1 MIINILI
8 DHKDS
13 FFLDYKSILIS
24 KLKRLKHKV
33 YFSSN
38 YKKIKKG
45 DLLVIIATKKILTQK
60 YLDKNKLNINVHPSN
75 LPKGRGGAAVVW
87 NILKNKNYFHLT
99 LHKAVKKVDSGDIFI
114 KKKILFKNY
123 ELSNSIRKKQAF
135 YTIKL
140 VIKLVK
146 NIHKIRPK
154 KQEGKPTYL
163 PKRTFKDSELDVN
176 KSLKSQFNLLRSV
189 DNDRYPAFFILK
201 KKKFLLKIYPT
212 NE

>member
-45 DLLVIIATKKILTQK
+45 DLLVIIATKKILTQN

-87 NILKNKNYFHLT
+87 NILKNKLFHLT
-99 LHKAVKKVDSGDIFI
+99 SYKAVKKVDSGDIFI
-114 KKKILFKNY
+114 K
-123 ELSNSIRKKQAF
+123 RKF
-135 YTIKL
+135 Y
-140 VIKLVK
+140 
-146 NIHKIRPK
+146 
-154 KQEGKPTYL
+154 
-163 PKRTFKDSELDVN
+163 
-176 KSLKSQFNLLRSV
+176 
-189 DNDRYPAFFILK
+189 
-201 KKKFLLKIYPT
+201 LKIMNYRT
-212 NE
+212 VLEKTGFLYN

>member
-13 FFLDYKSILIS
+13 FFLDYKSILIN
-24 KLKRLKHKV
+24 KLKKLKHKIF
-33 YFSSN
+33 FSSN

-45 DLLVIIATKKILTQK
+45 DLLIIIATKKILTQK

-87 NILKNKNYFHLT
+87 NILRNKNYFHLT

-123 ELSNSIRKKQAF
+123 ELSNTIRKKQAL

-140 VIKLVK
+140 LIKLVK
-146 NIHKIRPK
+146 NIHKIKPK
-154 KQEGKPTYL
+154 KQKGKSTYL
-163 PKRTFKDSELDVN
+163 PKRTFKDSELNIN
-176 KSLKSQFNLLRSV
+176 KSIKSQFNLLRAV
-189 DNDRYPAFFILK
+189 DNDRYPAFFIFK
-201 KKKFLLKIYPT
+201 KKKFLLKIYAT

>member
-24 KLKRLKHKV
+24 KLKILKHKV

-154 KQEGKPTYL
+154 N
-163 PKRTFKDSELDVN
+163 KRNQLIYQKE
-176 KSLKSQFNLLRSV
+176 
-189 DNDRYPAFFILK
+189 
-201 KKKFLLKIYPT
+201 LLKIV
-212 NE
+212 N